1 MGHISLYRKYRP
13 LNWEQIIGQNHIV
26 RTIKNQIS
34 SNNISHAYLFT
45 GSRGTGKTSSAKIFA
60 RAINCLNPIDGS
72 PCNQCANCISI
83 LNETSFDVVELD
95 AASNNSVNDIRTLI
109 ENISIPPMSGKY
121 KVYIVDEVHMLSQ
134 QAFNAFLKTLE
145 EPPEY
150 VVFILATT
158 EVHKIPNTILS
169 RCMQFDFRL
178 IPVNELTEIVT
189 NIFDK
194 ENYKYEI
201 EACRQIAIHGEGS
214 ARDTLSIA
222 DMCMAYS
229 PQNLTYD
236 DVLEV
241 LGGSDFET
249 LYIIAEAILNSNISR
264 LLEQID
270 AIYHRGKGISTLNR
284 ELANFFKELITI
296 KNVPSYAP
304 FSNEQNQ
311 AALNLAKEHDNY
323 KISRIL
329 EIIALIESNLRF
341 STQPKILFE
350 ANLIKASKLIT
361 SPNIEAL
368 NSRIESLE
376 KQIKAFSKD
385 NVEYFKKFLDNNNL
399 ISPLYL
405 KNKESSLPKKKNNLK
420 TNSNNDESPN
430 KLDHNDD
437 FDSEPF
443 EYKDE
448 DIQELPFEDEQNEAK
463 NLPSSNKSSSNDGTE
478 PKLPFEDRDED
489 AQELPFE
496 DTKDNSVHNES
507 SLSNDDSELKLP
519 FEDRDED
526 AQELPFENELDNND
540 TFNSEIPF
548 EDRDEDAQ
556 ELPFS
561 KEVDPD
567 DDFDLETPFKVEKEF
582 NESNIEV
589 NEEPDINIE
598 IEDSF
603 SDDINE
609 ESYDDIEGDDSL
621 ENNEENITTSTTKNN
636 DSLPFEDKEDNNE
649 AKKLFDDLL
658 DKYKD
663 NVFVTRAFKQADKFE
678 LKNGVLT
685 LKYMGINSLS
695 YKRLQYQYKAELD
708 EVIKE
713 ISPNTKI
720 AFELIEENEDEGK
733 LNQLELEEIK
743 QLFGD
748 NLIIKD

>member
-1 MGHISLYRKYRP
+1 MGHVSLYRKYRP

-95 AASNNSVNDIRTLI
+95 AASNNSVNDIRSLI

-145 EPPEY
+145 DPPEY

-270 AIYHRGKGISTLNR
+270 TIYHRGKGISTLNR

-350 ANLIKASKLIT
+350 ANLIKASNLIT

-399 ISPLYL
+399 ISSLYL
-405 KNKESSLPKKKNNLK
+405 KDKESNLPKKKNNLK
-420 TNSNNDESPN
+420 TNSNNNESPN

-437 FDSEPF
+437 FNSEVPF

-448 DIQELPFEDEQNEAK
+448 DIQELPFE
-463 NLPSSNKSSSNDGTE
+463 
-478 PKLPFEDRDED
+478 
-489 AQELPFE
+489 
-496 DTKDNSVHNES
+496 
-507 SLSNDDSELKLP
+507 
-519 FEDRDED
+519 
-526 AQELPFENELDNND
+526 NELDNND
-540 TFNSEIPF
+540 TFDSEIPF

-561 KEVDPD
+561 KELDPN
-567 DDFDLETPFKVEKEF
+567 DDFDLETPFKVEKEL

-589 NEEPDINIE
+589 NEEPNINIE
-598 IEDSF
+598 IEDSP

-609 ESYDDIEGDDSL
+609 ESYDDSEGDDNL
-621 ENNEENITTSTTKNN
+621 ENNEENIITSTTKNN

-708 EVIKE
+708 EVIKKL
-713 ISPNTKI
+713 SPNTKI